1 MKKIF
6 ILLIAIFILNVA
18 NAQWQQIYFDSDWC
32 DLGCGKAECLGIIN
46 NVILVGTSNCNGS
59 NNIANCLSAIDNSI
73 DDGNSWNIG
82 ADCCYWNTTI
92 ENGNDYYIAYSKYVQ
107 VNSTNNYIPIDTI
120 SGNYITSL
128 AINGT
133 NIYTGTTKGI
143 YLSIDSAKS
152 WIALDTGLTNTYINA
167 LATIFGYVYAGT
179 NGGVFLYGT
188 GGCWYPWSIGITDT
202 TITAITNIGSNIFA
216 GTKNKGVFLSTDYGE
231 SWSAV
236 NTGLTNMNIQ
246 TLKVRGTNIFAG
258 TNGGGVF
265 LSKDNGNSWN
275 PVNNGISNLN
285 VWSMAFNDSS
295 IYVLTNDWP
304 GLNKRKLLDI
314 LNRPVD
320 AGSITGDI
328 NICQGEDLVTFVVP
342 KIDNATSYIW
352 TLPNNTIET
361 TNTNSISVHFDST
374 SISGY
379 ISVTGNNSFGNG
391 SISKLYINIIP
402 QTFTPNILGN
412 PNPQPY
418 SEELYSV
425 SQQLGKT
432 YNWTVT
438 NGNILNG
445 LGTNYINVQWGNTGF
460 GQVNVNVVDT
470 NNSICSYSP
479 FLKVNIGNVGI
490 ESLAN
495 NGVSIYPNPFIE
507 ELTIE
512 TNSDKV
518 QRLEILNLM
527 GQTVYTSYIN
537 NKKTTINTSAF
548 ANGVYILK
556 LYTDKETVVRKFIK
570 E

>member
-1 MKKIF
+1 MKNKGIVIFLIALAVIIVTVVSLDYISSKPGELPANPYALGMDLFSRTDTALIMFNEKRNLTINFSEPTGLCISNGKIF
-6 ILLIAIFILNVA
+6 VVGDQKLQIIEPNGNLLKEINFELKPTCVFASPDNIYIGFRKSLTILNREG
-18 NAQWQQIYFDSDWC
+18 
-32 DLGCGKAECLGIIN
+32 LK
-46 NVILVGTSNCNGS
+46 
-59 NNIANCLSAIDNSI
+59 IANCNSFSDSTVI
-73 DDGNSWNIG
+73 TSITERSGIIFV
-82 ADCCYWNTTI
+82 ADAGKRIVRKFDQTGKPVGEI
-92 ENGNDYYIAYSKYVQ
+92 EGKSGNDQIHGFI
-107 VNSTNNYIPIDTI
+107 IPSPYFD
-120 SGNYITSL
+120 L
-128 AINGT
+128 
-133 NIYTGTTKGI
+133 
-143 YLSIDSAKS
+143 
-152 WIALDTGLTNTYINA
+152 
-167 LATIFGYVYAGT
+167 
-179 NGGVFLYGT
+179 
-188 GGCWYPWSIGITDT
+188 
-202 TITAITNIGSNIFA
+202 
-216 GTKNKGVFLSTDYGE
+216 
-231 SWSAV
+231 
-236 NTGLTNMNIQ
+236 
-246 TLKVRGTNIFAG
+246 
-258 TNGGGVF
+258 
-265 LSKDNGNSWN
+265 
-275 PVNNGISNLN
+275 
-285 VWSMAFNDSS
+285 AFNDSS